1 MKAVNAF
8 IRSFEALQRSVKIKI
23 SVNFL
28 SSCGI
33 ETGRVN
39 FQTDQ
44 WFTGPWINLCLP
56 ILWHV
61 QNLNAYNLDLL
72 SGYTRLLYLF
82 IYLMSFTKIVTN
94 GEDSVLLFCS
104 LFNLDILL
112 RKLWNFDDIFDIF
125 SMLRFSQIS
134 GFL

>member
-1 MKAVNAF
+1 MIYWSLNQPLSPHTLTRAELRFTFWLYSIIV
-8 IRSFEALQRSVKIKI
+8 
-23 SVNFL
+23 FL
-28 SSCGI
+28 
-33 ETGRVN
+33 
-39 FQTDQ
+39 F
-44 WFTGPWINLCLP
+44 
-56 ILWHV
+56 
-61 QNLNAYNLDLL
+61 
-72 SGYTRLLYLF
+72 LF

-94 GEDSVLLFCS
+94 GEDSVLLFCF